1 MIFNLLLSLM
11 GVFLIFLAPTLML
24 LLWNSE
30 KISVINPKKD
40 KKSRLT

>member
-1 MIFNLLLSLM
+1 MIINLLLSLL
-11 GVFLIFLAPTLML
+11 GFFLIISAPTLML

-30 KISVINPKKD
+30 KISVIKDKKD